1 MIIIYY
7 KILFNELL
15 IILKEE
21 IAMKKRI
28 FLLALAFVLFLPLGI
43 VLTACGSNN
52 NNTPQTKSI
61 MNIEIF
67 YNGNTYNFT
76 PDENQNIVLPYSE
89 NMHLSAQDFSVR
101 VSYYEENVQPD
112 IISSDDPDLEFD
124 MYLHRWDS
132 ALDQYVKEHPDP
144 LVPGYYNIEYRYK
157 EWPGFFSFE
166 VAHYS
171 LEDERFNVQY
181 QRDNVYRYDE
191 TDPTVALPVEPEV
204 TVTFDGRVL
213 QEYNEQ
219 TGEGDYTICYINSTV
234 ISSDSLQDYEKPYFI
249 IDGTGKYEGTKTY
262 YYNISCAQIAQVA
275 PVSDTISVDYSEN
288 ADHTNLILENLPIDR
303 LPAGF
308 YTGQMK
314 FKVYDSEHALI
325 YSNYDNVGNATSAV
339 LNNAGTYYVEYV
351 LSEMLISG
359 FGYAYDN
366 PVATLTVNPID
377 ISNWAYNDMNRE
389 FKASAFTSIDFN
401 SQDINLHTG
410 SEACVEIGV
419 IYTISM
425 VEDGTEVRDGVCVDN
440 TNVSNAS
447 RVGAILVTA
456 IGPNYTGSMVIEY
469 TITPI
474 NITNGNFTI
483 AVEDQDIEY
492 DGQEHHPTL
501 SQATVMVDS
510 NPYNLS
516 SSDYELS
523 YYGDCTVVGLKTIT
537 ITAKSTSN
545 FTGTKH
551 INFYINKKVIDI
563 VTITQ
568 DWENSTTNPI
578 NLTYNGQDQLSSV
591 AIPAIDGIDIT
602 YTIKAYEDVE
612 GSSDRQEVTFSELK
626 LGRSY
631 YEDYYRVYPSFHFT
645 KANEGKDAFGNAYAD
660 NYEIVYPY
668 NPLIKWVLIHPLEV
682 TSVDFTN
689 DTKASFDGTN
699 EHYYYT
705 YDGTA
710 KTPQLI
716 VTTSLSQDPLTS
728 GQDYTV
734 RYAIGLQDLDEAIN
748 VGEYYAYPDFYIA
761 GGYQN
766 YKYSG
771 GQLYFDINKAT
782 LTVAQQESI
791 TYPSVTKY
799 VWGHRAYF
807 DLSTNST
814 RIENQTVAGIVG
826 DFVIENTEVN
836 SSNQVE
842 VSFVPQ
848 NYNSTST
855 LITANLVSPFSF
867 FMLNGTEL
875 SAAEIDELS
884 SLVLGDK
891 LDIAFSSDYQ
901 IRYYNDKQYSYTYY
915 QNTTGFSKI
924 VGTDKNS
931 DNEYLNE
938 SQFTLALLP
947 AGDDDYYS
955 TIIARSIV
963 IDKNIFSM
971 IAELMPDDSVQ
982 SNYLINGV
990 FEIPSWSIGYGNK
1003 LVISLEEIDPDNP
1016 VLAQSDYVLNYHE
1029 QYSSGS
1035 WTYNDTYVRSLE
1047 YTNTDAISRLI
1058 VHVYNNNNPKDQI
1071 LNLYYYFD
1079 TSMVVTLDMGPK
1091 VEFVFGAD
1099 TNLKSVTA
1107 LNEEGNYVLDSDGN
1121 ERFTLGNYIRPYET
1135 FYQFMNCMHDYGYDL
1150 LNNKITLTTSN
1161 IPYLPMLFNTANDA
1175 ADMIFDST
1183 ANIIVEG
1190 YPSIDNQSIITRLTD
1205 YYMGQYTADE
1215 IENMIHSELMNLL
1228 IASETE
1234 THEIRNQDIKEL
1246 MVFYRKYHMYMY
1258 KIGYVQSQIDDQSQ
1272 LYADL
1277 TNKINEINDYYYE
1290 IQDVYAYH
1298 YVSSYSPVLLTKAY
1312 IVDLKKAL
1320 LTALK
1325 AGDNEEAENIEA
1337 RLEQADTLLSTTAA
1351 SVINDIQTKV
1361 QALYTGFT
1369 EVDALIEDTIAGFTS
1384 AQMEGL
1390 RDRLHSAE
1398 AYMSAEEFGYDLTST
1413 TPLLNLWTGAGLRA
1427 DGEKIYYYYD
1437 ASTNLTYSF
1446 RAALGDEYLVV
1457 YVFNGEVEAAN
1468 IDDISPIAA
1477 YKYTKDITDNN
1488 GTLSVL
1494 NYDSTV
1500 FEVVG
1505 GNVTGI
1511 QVA

>member
-1 MIIIYY
+1 
-7 KILFNELL
+7 
-15 IILKEE
+15 
-21 IAMKKRI
+21 MKKRI

-410 SEACVEIGV
+410 SEACVEIGL

-425 VEDGTEVRDGVCVDN
+425 IEDGTEVRDGVYADN
-440 TNVSNAS
+440 TNVSNAL
-447 RVGAILVTA
+447 RVGAIQVTA
-456 IGPNYTGSMVIEY
+456 IGPNYTGSMIIEY
-469 TITPI
+469 SITPVDI
-474 NITNGNFTI
+474 QNGDF
-483 AVEDQDIEY
+483 AVAVVDQDIEY

-501 SQATVMVDS
+501 SQATVMVNS

-523 YYGDCTVVGLKTIT
+523 YSEDCTTAGQKTIT
-537 ITAKSTSN
+537 ITAKSNSN
-545 FTGTKH
+545 FTGEKS
-551 INFYINKKVIDI
+551 INFYITKKIINVAAA
-563 VTITQ
+563 TQ
-568 DWENSTTNPI
+568 DWSNSISNPI
-578 NLTYNGQDQLSSV
+578 NLTYNGQDQLPSI
-591 AIPAIDGIDIT
+591 AIPAIEGIDIT

-612 GSSDRQEVTFSELK
+612 GSSNRKEVTFTELK

-631 YEDYYRVYPSFHFT
+631 YEDYYRVYPSFEFT
-645 KANEGKDAFGNAYAD
+645 KANEGKDGYGNAYAD
-660 NYEIVYPY
+660 NYEIVLPI
-668 NPLIKWVLIHPLEV
+668 NNLEKWVLIHPLEV
-682 TSVDFTN
+682 TSIDFT
-689 DTKASFDGTN
+689 DATKASFDGTN
-699 EHYYYT
+699 ERYEKEYPFYT

-710 KTPQLI
+710 KTPQL
-716 VTTSLSQDPLTS
+716 VVMTSLSQAPLTS
-728 GQDYTV
+728 GQDYV
-734 RYAIGLQDLDEAIN
+734 VGYANGWQDLEEVIN
-748 VGEYYAYPDFYIA
+748 VGQAYYAYPDFSIA

-766 YKYSG
+766 YSYSG
-771 GQLYFDINKAT
+771 APLYFDINKAT
-782 LTVAQQESI
+782 LSSAQI
-791 TYPSVTKY
+791 TQITNNYPSVEKY
-799 VWGHRAYF
+799 VWGYRAYF

-826 DFVIENTEVN
+826 DFVIEDTEVN

-842 VSFVPQ
+842 VSFISQ
-848 NYNSTST
+848 NYEAISAFV
-855 LITANLVSPFSF
+855 TASLVSPFSF
-867 FMLNGTEL
+867 FKVNDVTL
-875 SAAEIDELS
+875 SAAEIDELD
-884 SLVLGDK
+884 SLVLGDR
-891 LDIAFSSDYQ
+891 LDIAFSNDYQ
-901 IRYYNDKQYSYTYY
+901 IRYIDNNQDYYNYY
-915 QNTTGFSKI
+915 QSTTGFSKI
-924 VGTDKNS
+924 IGTDKNYT
-931 DNEYLNE
+931 DNYLYE
-938 SQFTLALLP
+938 TSATISLLP

-955 TIIARSIV
+955 TIIKRSV
-963 IDKNIFSM
+963 EIDRNIFSR
-971 IAELMPDDSVQ
+971 IAELQPDNSVQ
-982 SNYLINGV
+982 SNYLNNGV

-1003 LVISLEEIDPDNP
+1003 LVISLEEIDSDNP

-1058 VHVYNNNNPKDQI
+1058 VHVYNNNNPRDQI

-1107 LNEEGNYVLDSDGN
+1107 LNEEGNYVLDSNGY
-1121 ERFTLGNYIRPYET
+1121 ERFSLGNYIRPYET

-1161 IPYLPMLFNTANDA
+1161 VPYLPILCNTANDA
-1175 ADMIFDST
+1175 ADMIFGGD

-1190 YPSIDNQSIITRLTD
+1190 YPSIDTQSIITRLTD

-1215 IENMIHSELMNLL
+1215 IENMSHSELMNLL

-1234 THEIRNQDIKEL
+1234 THEIRNQDVKEL

-1258 KIGYVQSQIDDQSQ
+1258 KIGYVQSQIEDQQPQ

-1277 TNKINEINDYYYE
+1277 TDKINEINSYYYD
-1290 IQDVYAYH
+1290 IQDLYAYH

-1312 IVDLKKAL
+1312 NVDLKKAL

-1325 AGDNEEAENIEA
+1325 AGDDEEAENIEA
-1337 RLEQADTLLSTTAA
+1337 RIEQANSLLSTTAA

-1369 EVDALIEDTIAGFTS
+1369 EVDALMADTIAGFTS

-1398 AYMSAEEFGYDLTST
+1398 AYMSAEEFSYDLTST
-1413 TPLLNLWTGAGLRA
+1413 TPLLNLWTGAGLNA
-1427 DGEKIYYYYD
+1427 DGGAIYYYYD
-1437 ASTNLTYSF
+1437 ASSNLTYSF
-1446 RAALGDEYLVV
+1446 RAAFGDEYLVV
-1457 YVFNGEVEAAN
+1457 YIFNGEVEEAN
-1468 IDDISPIAA
+1468 MDGTSPTAA

-1505 GNVTGI
+1505 GSVTGI